1 MEKPELLA
9 PCGDLECLKAAIQN
23 GADSV
28 YLGTSGFN
36 ARARATN
43 FDYSTLAEAIK
54 YAKLRNVRVHVTLNI
69 LIKNEE
75 FEDAVKLALDVYNL
89 GADALIM
96 PCNTA
101 HYFAKDIDRAVYIPL
116 IHIVK
121 CSAEAIKKKYPY
133 VRKIGLIATTGTIK
147 AGVYGDILKNYDL
160 ETITLNEELENN
172 IMDCIYKGVKAGKT
186 EEYSKLFQKCVDD
199 IASLGAELLIA
210 GCTEIPLLMPYIKTN
225 LPVIDATY
233 ELASAAV
240 KYALNK

>member
-1 MEKPELLA
+1 MKTLGIIGGMGPAATIDLYKKIVEQTPAEKDQDHIHVIIDSYPQIEDRTSYILHGGKSPA
-9 PCGDLECLKAAIQN
+9 PKLIESAKRLEAA
-23 GADSV
+23 
-28 YLGTSGFN
+28 
-36 ARARATN
+36 
-43 FDYSTLAEAIK
+43 
-54 YAKLRNVRVHVTLNI
+54 
-69 LIKNEE
+69 
-75 FEDAVKLALDVYNL
+75 

-101 HYFAKDIDRAVYIPL
+101 HYFAKDIENAVNIPL

>member
-1 MEKPELLA
+1 MKTLGIIGGMGPAATIDLYKKIVEQTPAEKDQDHIHVIIDSYPQIEDRTSYILHGGKSPA
-9 PCGDLECLKAAIQN
+9 PKLIESAKRLEAA
-23 GADSV
+23 
-28 YLGTSGFN
+28 
-36 ARARATN
+36 
-43 FDYSTLAEAIK
+43 
-54 YAKLRNVRVHVTLNI
+54 
-69 LIKNEE
+69 
-75 FEDAVKLALDVYNL
+75 

-101 HYFAKDIDRAVYIPL
+101 HYFAKDIEKAVYIPL

-186 EEYSKLFQKCVDD
+186 EEYSTLFQKCVDD

>member
-1 MEKPELLA
+1 MKILGIIGGMGPAATIDLYKKIVEQTPAEKDQDHIHVIIDSYPQIEDRTSYILHGGKSPA
-9 PCGDLECLKAAIQN
+9 PKLIESAKRLEAA
-23 GADSV
+23 
-28 YLGTSGFN
+28 
-36 ARARATN
+36 
-43 FDYSTLAEAIK
+43 
-54 YAKLRNVRVHVTLNI
+54 
-69 LIKNEE
+69 
-75 FEDAVKLALDVYNL
+75 

-101 HYFAKDIDRAVYIPL
+101 HYFAKDIEKAVYIPL

>member
-1 MEKPELLA
+1 
-9 PCGDLECLKAAIQN
+9 
-23 GADSV
+23 
-28 YLGTSGFN
+28 
-36 ARARATN
+36 
-43 FDYSTLAEAIK
+43 
-54 YAKLRNVRVHVTLNI
+54 
-69 LIKNEE
+69 
-75 FEDAVKLALDVYNL
+75 
-89 GADALIM
+89 M

-101 HYFAKDIDRAVYIPL
+101 HYFAKDIEKAVYIPL

-147 AGVYGDILKNYDL
+147 AGVYGDILKIYDL

>member
-1 MEKPELLA
+1 MKTLGIIGGMGPAATIDLYKKIVEQTPAEKDQDHIHVIIDSYPQIEDRTSYILHGGKSPA
-9 PCGDLECLKAAIQN
+9 PKLIESAKRLEAA
-23 GADSV
+23 
-28 YLGTSGFN
+28 
-36 ARARATN
+36 
-43 FDYSTLAEAIK
+43 
-54 YAKLRNVRVHVTLNI
+54 
-69 LIKNEE
+69 
-75 FEDAVKLALDVYNL
+75 

-101 HYFAKDIDRAVYIPL
+101 HYFAKDIEKAVYIPL

-160 ETITLNEELENN
+160 ETITLNDELENN

-210 GCTEIPLLMPYIKTN
+210 GCTEIPLLMPYVKTN

>member
-1 MEKPELLA
+1 MKTLGIIGGMGPAATIDLYKKIVEQTPAEKDQDHIHVIIDSYPQIEDRTSYILHGGKSPA
-9 PCGDLECLKAAIQN
+9 PKLVESAKRLEAA
-23 GADSV
+23 
-28 YLGTSGFN
+28 
-36 ARARATN
+36 
-43 FDYSTLAEAIK
+43 
-54 YAKLRNVRVHVTLNI
+54 
-69 LIKNEE
+69 
-75 FEDAVKLALDVYNL
+75 

-101 HYFAKDIDRAVYIPL
+101 HYFAKDIEKAVYIPL

>member
-1 MEKPELLA
+1 MTTLGIIGGMGPAATIDLYKKIVEQTPAEKDQDHIHVIIDSYPQIEDRTSYILHGGKSPA
-9 PCGDLECLKAAIQN
+9 PKLIESAKRLEAA
-23 GADSV
+23 
-28 YLGTSGFN
+28 
-36 ARARATN
+36 
-43 FDYSTLAEAIK
+43 
-54 YAKLRNVRVHVTLNI
+54 
-69 LIKNEE
+69 
-75 FEDAVKLALDVYNL
+75 

-101 HYFAKDIDRAVYIPL
+101 HYFAKDIEKAVYIPL

-147 AGVYGDILKNYDL
+147 AGVYGDILKNYNL

>member
-1 MEKPELLA
+1 MKILGIIGGMGPAATIDLYKKIVEQTPAEKDQDHIHVIIDSYPQIEDRTSYILHGGKSPA
-9 PCGDLECLKAAIQN
+9 PKLIESAKRLEAA
-23 GADSV
+23 
-28 YLGTSGFN
+28 
-36 ARARATN
+36 
-43 FDYSTLAEAIK
+43 
-54 YAKLRNVRVHVTLNI
+54 
-69 LIKNEE
+69 
-75 FEDAVKLALDVYNL
+75 

-101 HYFAKDIDRAVYIPL
+101 HYFAKDIEKAVYIPL

-210 GCTEIPLLMPYIKTN
+210 GCTEIPLLMPYVKTN